1 MEEVEEVEE
10 VEQVVEVEEVSV
22 RPRLRVE
29 IAMEKAEVMLFSRHD
44 RPAAI
49 QTQRARPIQR
59 VRSLWSKVVAAR
71 LD

>member
-1 MEEVEEVEE
+1 MKRVIEEASVE
-10 VEQVVEVEEVSV
+10 VEQASV
-22 RPRLRVE
+22 IVRSRVK
-29 IAMEKAEVMLFSRHD
+29 IAMEKAEVILFSRHD

-49 QTQRARPIQR
+49 QSQRARPIQR